1 MQATRQ
7 TLEVQL
13 EELDRR
19 SLSHALADTVTGG
32 FGSGVYRFTAHVPS
46 EDGYD
51 VRGRPFAMARQDAEA
66 DDRPT
71 ATAAR
76 ALARLCELDEQL
88 QQSGWNKLAE
98 LGEHWWS
105 LRYARD

>member
-1 MQATRQ
+1 MQATQ
-7 TLEVQL
+7 QKLEVQL

-19 SLSHALADTVTGG
+19 FWSHAVADAVTGA

-51 VRGRPFAMARQDAEA
+51 VLGRPFAMARQDAEA
-66 DDRPT
+66 DDRPN
-71 ATAAR
+71 AASSR

-88 QQSGWNKLAE
+88 QESGWEKLAE
-98 LGEHWWS
+98 IGQHWWS
-105 LRYARD
+105 LRYTRD